1 MNYTKELE
9 EDGFLKRTKYPE
21 IPPRVEYSITE
32 LGASIFPIID
42 AARKWGGSQMPENAY
57 LM

>member
-42 AARKWGGSQMPENAY
+42 AARK
-57 LM
+57 